1 MSEDFQQEISNI
13 IKTYPE
19 KDILY
24 EVITYYTGM
33 GNNTRTEIVSVKKL
47 NQTIDEL
54 KNSLFTLKQQN
65 QKLLSKVK
73 YMRKME
79 QLRKKMK
86 SLENNFK
93 QEQQKF
99 VNVDDGDYNENYNE
113 YDNEEEEDDYD
124 Y

>member
-1 MSEDFQQEISNI
+1 
-13 IKTYPE
+13 
-19 KDILY
+19 
-24 EVITYYTGM
+24 M
-33 GNNTRTEIVSVKKL
+33 GNNTRTEIVSVKQL

-54 KNSLFTLKQQN
+54 KNSLFTLTQQN
-65 QKLLSKVK
+65 RKLLSKVK